1 MEQIGID
8 ARGMRFT
15 ALAAGPESGP
25 LVLLLHGLPRNS
37 GEWHHQIPP
46 MAEMGFRVVAHDL
59 RGFCEGARPAGVEAY
74 HLDEYIAD
82 TLAIADALAGPGAR
96 FHLMGTSIG
105 SSIAWGL
112 AAKHPHRVR
121 SLVGINIPH
130 PGAIKE
136 AMAASTSNAEDQGD
150 RFSYFREAAREGN
163 ERAMFDRMLQVQ
175 AVPPE
180 ESEPYRRA
188 LDSDEALRAVYNWY
202 RAIPLWAGEDLDP
215 VEVPTTFI
223 WPPGS
228 ENVSRSSVDA
238 NANWVTGPYWLEIVE
253 DAHQPILQAE
263 PERLTELVVTHL
275 RDRTQRTPEP

>member
-1 MEQIGID
+1 
-8 ARGMRFT
+8 MRFT
-15 ALAAGPESGP
+15 GLADGPEDGP

-37 GEWHHQIPP
+37 WEWHHQIPSI
-46 MAEMGFRVVAHDL
+46 AALGFRVVAHDL
-59 RGFCEGARPAGVEAY
+59 RGFCDGARPDGVESY
-74 HLDEYIAD
+74 HLDEYVAD
-82 TLAIADALAGPGAR
+82 TLAIADDLAGAGAG

-112 AAKHPHRVR
+112 AAKHPERVR

-136 AMAASTSNAEDQGD
+136 AMAASASSAEDQGD
-150 RFSYFREAAREGN
+150 RFSYFREAAEEGN
-163 ERAMFDRMLQVQ
+163 ERAMFERMLEVQ

-188 LDSDEALRAVYNWY
+188 LDSDEALRAVYHWY

-215 VEVPTTFI
+215 VSMPTTFI

-228 ENVSRSSVDA
+228 ENVSRASVDA
-238 NANWVTGPYWLEIVE
+238 LANWVTGPYRLEVVE

-263 PERLTELVVTHL
+263 PDELTDVLIAHL
-275 RDRTQRTPEP
+275 ADRSEAPATSQG